1 LFISDE
7 QQIRLGAVVL
17 SLLTIVTS
25 YYLKVGADN
34 GERRKMVPWLILEVN
49 TVYCSN
55 IGRILLECWLNFVL
69 LFLFVLNL

>member
-7 QQIRLGAVVL
+7 QQIRLCAVVL

-25 YYLKVGADN
+25 YFLKVGADN

-49 TVYCSN
+49 TVILFEYWSN
-55 IGRILLECWLNFVL
+55 FVRILVKFCST
-69 LFLFVLNL
+69 